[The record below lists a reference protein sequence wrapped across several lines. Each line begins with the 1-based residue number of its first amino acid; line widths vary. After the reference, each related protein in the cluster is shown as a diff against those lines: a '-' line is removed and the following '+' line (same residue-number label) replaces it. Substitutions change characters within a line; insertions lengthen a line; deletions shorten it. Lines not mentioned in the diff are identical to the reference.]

1 MKINKNDL
9 VFTKVDKVDEK
20 TMIGIGRVL
29 YIRNPPQHNC
39 KKPYRVMC
47 NGKIYD
53 FNKKDLYKY
62 EEEK

>member
-29 YIRNPPQHNC
+29 YIRNPP
-39 KKPYRVMC
+39 
-47 NGKIYD
+47 
-53 FNKKDLYKY
+53 
-62 EEEK
+62 